1 MTLKISIKKIAIWL
15 TSVVL
20 ALNSISFV
28 SKTIEYIFGYEETPI
43 FVRLFHVA
51 REGNISSWF
60 SSLLLLFSAILLA
73 LIALAK
79 KEQKVPYLR
88 HWSIMS
94 IIFFYLSLD
103 EAASIHEL
111 SGKLVRSIL
120 NVSGIFHN
128 TFGPHFY
135 CFLSK
140 IPARSSTGYS
150 TIISNCRGNFHY
162 WSIGL
167 GDVGRLCMLCPGRE
181 LANH

>member
-128 TFGPHFY
+128 
-135 CFLSK
+135 SWVVIA
-140 IPARSSTGYS
+140 IPLVLIFIVFFHLR
-150 TIISNCRGNFHY
+150 TIPF
-162 WSIGL
+162 
-167 GDVGRLCMLCPGRE
+167 
-181 LANH
+181 